1 MRFKI
6 TGRDPRSAARR
17 GRLHTAKGAIETP
30 AFMPVG
36 TRGVVKTM
44 APWDLEAMGFQMLL
58 ANTYHLYL
66 RPGVEVIAAQGGL
79 HRFMGWDG
87 AILTDSGGYQVFSLS
102 KTFKL
107 SEEGVGFRSVYDG
120 SAHFLTP
127 ERVVEVQRALGVDVA
142 MVLDECVSYPADR
155 SYVESSIKLS
165 ADWARRSL
173 DAWDPDSSTALFGIV
188 QGGMFPDLRRAS
200 AEMTVG
206 LGFPGYG
213 IGGFSVGEPPEL
225 MFELLEELIPLLPN
239 DVPRY
244 LMGVGDPEGL
254 RRAVALGIDLFDC
267 VLPTRLA
274 RNGTLL
280 VPEGKLNMKNAEHR
294 DASGPIE
301 EGCPCAA
308 CRRFSRSYL
317 RHLFLNREML
327 ALRLFT
333 EHNLTFIG
341 RLMRNCR
348 ESASAVE
355 LTG

>member
-1 MRFKI
+1 
-6 TGRDPRSAARR
+6 
-17 GRLHTAKGAIETP
+17 
-30 AFMPVG
+30 
-36 TRGVVKTM
+36 
-44 APWDLEAMGFQMLL
+44 
-58 ANTYHLYL
+58 
-66 RPGVEVIAAQGGL
+66 
-79 HRFMGWDG
+79 
-87 AILTDSGGYQVFSLS
+87 
-102 KTFKL
+102 
-107 SEEGVGFRSVYDG
+107 
-120 SAHFLTP
+120 
-127 ERVVEVQRALGVDVA
+127 
-142 MVLDECVSYPADR
+142 MVLDECVSYPAER
-155 SYVESSIKLS
+155 GYVESSIRLS

-173 DAWDPDSSTALFGIV
+173 DAWDRDSSTALFGIV

-200 AEMTVG
+200 AEMTVS

-225 MFELLEELIPLLPN
+225 MFELLEQLLPLLPP

-280 VPEGKLNMKNAEHR
+280 VPEGKLKMKNAEHR

-308 CRRFSRSYL
+308 CSRFSRSYL

-333 EHNLTFIG
+333 EHNLTFIE